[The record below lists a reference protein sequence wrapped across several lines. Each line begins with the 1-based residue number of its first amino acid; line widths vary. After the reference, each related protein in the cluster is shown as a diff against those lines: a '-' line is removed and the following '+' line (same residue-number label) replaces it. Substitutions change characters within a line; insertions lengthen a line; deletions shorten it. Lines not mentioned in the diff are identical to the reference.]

1 MKIWKNVFLMVVGL
15 YIISSSFSVEFV
27 VDCSLFCLKKCLYNL
42 HSFVLKNTSLGSWIA
57 SRNMDSSFE
66 VYNILL

>member
-27 VDCSLFCLKKCLYNL
+27 VDCRLFC
-42 HSFVLKNTSLGSWIA
+42 
-57 SRNMDSSFE
+57 
-66 VYNILL
+66 